1 MKNEQNIESSSFRDN
16 LGNVYNYEKKI
27 LRSINRVGKPNYEFI
42 KSKNLLEDSIK
53 EKYLIDTKEL
63 SKNEIPDSLRNFDY
77 VLESKV
83 LDFVTYPY
91 EWTFEQLKKA
101 ALHHLD
107 FQIFLLNRG
116 AILRDASA
124 YNIQFIG
131 SEPIFI
137 DILSI
142 QKYEQGEYW
151 SGYKQFCEN
160 FLNPLVLGSLR
171 GIYHNDWFRGSL
183 EGIET
188 IDINK
193 MLSFVDK
200 ASYKIFLHIF
210 LQSKLIERGLK
221 KPNETKNKIKKLNK
235 YSKKYYEAILKQLKN
250 WILKIEFKKNNKS
263 IWENYT
269 KNHSYKSN
277 EYAKKKEIVADFVNK
292 IRPNKLIDLGCN
304 TGHFS
309 SICLENGANSV
320 VGFDFDH
327 NAITEAYNRSYRE
340 KLNFLPLV
348 FNAVNPSPNQGW
360 MQIER
365 KGFMERFK
373 SDALIGL
380 AFEHHLVIAKNIPM
394 QQFFKWIST
403 IAKNGLLEFVP
414 KSDPTVQ
421 QMLEYRDDIFDLYSE
436 ENFENSLKYFAKIK
450 DKNRITDSGRLIYQY
465 EVI

>member
-27 LRSINRVGKPNYEFI
+27 LRSVNRAGKPNYEFI

-63 SKNEIPDSLRNFDY
+63 SKNEIPHSLRSFDY

-124 YNIQFIG
+124 YNIQFTG

-160 FLNPLVLGSLR
+160 FLNPLLLGSLK

-193 MLSFVDK
+193 MLNFVDK

-210 LQSKLIERGLK
+210 LQSKLIEQGLK

-250 WILKIEFKKNNKS
+250 WILKIEFKKKINLFGKITQKITVIRAMS
-263 IWENYT
+263 ML
-269 KNHSYKSN
+269 
-277 EYAKKKEIVADFVNK
+277 KKK
-292 IRPNKLIDLGCN
+292 KL
-304 TGHFS
+304 
-309 SICLENGANSV
+309 
-320 VGFDFDH
+320 
-327 NAITEAYNRSYRE
+327 
-340 KLNFLPLV
+340 
-348 FNAVNPSPNQGW
+348 
-360 MQIER
+360 
-365 KGFMERFK
+365 
-373 SDALIGL
+373 
-380 AFEHHLVIAKNIPM
+380 
-394 QQFFKWIST
+394 
-403 IAKNGLLEFVP
+403 
-414 KSDPTVQ
+414 
-421 QMLEYRDDIFDLYSE
+421 
-436 ENFENSLKYFAKIK
+436 
-450 DKNRITDSGRLIYQY
+450 
-465 EVI
+465 

>member
-1 MKNEQNIESSSFRDN
+1 
-16 LGNVYNYEKKI
+16 
-27 LRSINRVGKPNYEFI
+27 
-42 KSKNLLEDSIK
+42 
-53 EKYLIDTKEL
+53 
-63 SKNEIPDSLRNFDY
+63 
-77 VLESKV
+77 
-83 LDFVTYPY
+83 
-91 EWTFEQLKKA
+91 
-101 ALHHLD
+101 
-107 FQIFLLNRG
+107 
-116 AILRDASA
+116 
-124 YNIQFIG
+124 
-131 SEPIFI
+131 
-137 DILSI
+137 
-142 QKYEQGEYW
+142 
-151 SGYKQFCEN
+151 
-160 FLNPLVLGSLR
+160 
-171 GIYHNDWFRGSL
+171 
-183 EGIET
+183 
-188 IDINK
+188 
-193 MLSFVDK
+193 
-200 ASYKIFLHIF
+200 
-210 LQSKLIERGLK
+210 
-221 KPNETKNKIKKLNK
+221 
-235 YSKKYYEAILKQLKN
+235 
-250 WILKIEFKKNNKS
+250 LKIEFKKKNKS
-263 IWENYT
+263 IWENYS

-304 TGHFS
+304 NGHFS

-365 KGFMERFK
+365 KGFIERFK

-394 QQFFKWIST
+394 QQFFKWISI

-421 QMLEYRDDIFDLYSE
+421 QMLEYRDDIFDSYSE
-436 ENFENSLKYFAKIK
+436 ENFENSLKCFTKIK